1 MCANATVT
9 TSKIPTHQKLCGRR
23 RRLAPSLVVLMLTL
37 RNGNLRVGGAAGRP
51 KLAEQWDVIVNKA
64 TLLPKVRTVHFEAF
78 LHNLIDLAS
87 AKARLFRV
95 KLFYTWFGEYTVEKC
110 K

>member
-1 MCANATVT
+1 
-9 TSKIPTHQKLCGRR
+9 
-23 RRLAPSLVVLMLTL
+23 MLTL
-37 RNGNLRVGGAAGRP
+37 RNGNLRVGGAAGRL
-51 KLAEQWDVIVNKA
+51 KLAEQWDVVVNKA

-78 LHNLIDLAS
+78 LHNLIDLVS